1 MLVNPNSP
9 PQDPRN
15 EPDPKQSAAELY
27 CSWKPAVQ
35 ASRGQAVLA
44 RHPMTAGW
52 PGGLSPRGPSVQ
64 HPSLGA
70 PSATRPHH
78 PALLHG
84 HGGWERSLAVPA
96 GRHRV
101 PPGLPHMGTRPRCA
115 HRHHGARDP
124 PKGIPPGAVPGWT
137 PSAEDGAGAGTLWL
151 GAEFGGLGAFGRGRE
166 GAGGRMGLGSAAGS
180 VTPPRSCSGRGCA
193 HGAQPGS
200 RAPPAG
206 GCCHPTGARGSPWR
220 AARSR
225 GRCSRCSWA

>member
-1 MLVNPNSP
+1 MPVNPNSL

-35 ASRGQAVLA
+35 ASKRPGCA
-44 RHPMTAGW
+44 RPVPDDSGVARWLVPSGS
-52 PGGLSPRGPSVQ
+52 LSAAPVPRCSFGCMSPPAS
-64 HPSLGA
+64 PAA
-70 PSATRPHH
+70 PPR
-78 PALLHG
+78 
-84 HGGWERSLAVPA
+84 GWERSLAVPA

-101 PPGLPHMGTRPRCA
+101 PPGLPHTGTRPRCA
-115 HRHHGARDP
+115 HGHHGARDP

-137 PSAEDGAGAGTLWL
+137 PSAEDGAGAGTPWQ
-151 GAEFGGLGAFGRGRE
+151 GAGLGAFGRGRE

-193 HGAQPGS
+193 HGAQPGP